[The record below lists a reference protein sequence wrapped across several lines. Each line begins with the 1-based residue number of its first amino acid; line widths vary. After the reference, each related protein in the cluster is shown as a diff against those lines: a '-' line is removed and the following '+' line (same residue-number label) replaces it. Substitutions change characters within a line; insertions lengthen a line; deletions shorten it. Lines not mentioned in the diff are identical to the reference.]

1 MIRKPTVLSQVKLY
15 SGLEGAI
22 VKRGKI
28 GARAKISL
36 TDFRNIYQD
45 IRGTGLL
52 LGHRAEGNS
61 WGTEIKKVAFI
72 YRKHNAE

>member
-15 SGLEGAI
+15 SGLEGVI
-22 VKRGKI
+22 VKGGKI

-45 IRGTGLL
+45 IRDTKEFNKKQLDKSGLQ
-52 LGHRAEGNS
+52 
-61 WGTEIKKVAFI
+61 
-72 YRKHNAE
+72 

>member
-15 SGLEGAI
+15 SGLEGEI
-22 VKRGKI
+22 IKRGKI

-45 IRGTGLL
+45 ILEL
-52 LGHRAEGNS
+52 
-61 WGTEIKKVAFI
+61 
-72 YRKHNAE
+72 

>member
-1 MIRKPTVLSQVKLY
+1 MIRKPTVLSQIKLY

-36 TDFRNIYQD
+36 TDFRNIYHD
-45 IRGTGLL
+45 IRGTKDF
-52 LGHRAEGNS
+52 N
-61 WGTEIKKVAFI
+61 KKQLN
-72 YRKHNAE
+72 KSELQ